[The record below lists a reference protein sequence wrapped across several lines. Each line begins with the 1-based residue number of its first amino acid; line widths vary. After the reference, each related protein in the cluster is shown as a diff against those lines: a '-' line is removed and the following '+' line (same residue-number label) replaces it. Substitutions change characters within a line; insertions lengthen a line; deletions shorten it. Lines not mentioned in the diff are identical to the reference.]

1 MATQAPSAD
10 LRDQARAL
18 PDAAGVYVWRTADGA
33 VLYVGKATL
42 AEEARGLVLRERR
55 RDRKSEELVARAAS
69 IEPIVVASA
78 SEALLLEQQLIKRHR
93 PPLNVRLRDD
103 KSYPYIAVTLA
114 DEYPRVLFT
123 RERHRSNVRYFG
135 PYASA
140 QKVRTTL
147 ETLNKIFPYRPCEGP
162 APGRRSGVPCLDY
175 HIGRCGAPCVGLI
188 TSEDYRDVILDVIA
202 FLEGRTNKIE
212 RDLEQRMQRAS
223 ERTSSRRPRARATG
237 SWPCAT

>member
-1 MATQAPSAD
+1 M
-10 LRDQARAL
+10 

-33 VLYVGKATL
+33 VLYVGKATSL
-42 AEEARGLVLRERR
+42 KKRVASYFASVK

-69 IEPIVVASA
+69 IEAIIVPSA

-93 PPLNVRLRDD
+93 PALNVRLRDD

-162 APGRRSGVPCLDY
+162 SPGRRSGVPCLDT
-175 HIGRCGAPCVGLI
+175 
-188 TSEDYRDVILDVIA
+188 TSAAAEPHAWD
-202 FLEGRTNKIE
+202 
-212 RDLEQRMQRAS
+212 
-223 ERTSSRRPRARATG
+223 
-237 SWPCAT
+237 